1 MTQSDIEFDLGT
13 ATLSCTAEDVAA
25 TFAGMLD
32 EMRAAAV
39 FVPAD
44 ERSVLRR
51 IMARAS
57 GTYTVEDV
65 FPEFAR
71 DSGAL
76 TTLRRLRTAQ
86 FIRPAGRDM
95 WERGERIAI
104 KPFARLVWDRLGEDA
119 IFAPAE
125 KVPDF
130 APAEKVPEA
139 VAADEVDLAAP
150 DVDDL
155 GSRETARLKSDE
167 LVVSGSKE
175 AARLKKDN
183 PAAMWDDDDVLDF
196 LKDDTPG

>member
-1 MTQSDIEFDLGT
+1 MTQTDIEFDLGT
-13 ATLSCTAEDVAA
+13 ATLSCTVEDVAS
-25 TFAGMLD
+25 TFAGMLE
-32 EMRAAAV
+32 EMRAAAA

-44 ERSVLRR
+44 ERDVLRR
-51 IMARAS
+51 IMAQAS
-57 GTYTVEDV
+57 GAYTVEDV

-119 IFAPAE
+119 IFAPVE
-125 KVPDF
+125 
-130 APAEKVPEA
+130 EVPEA
-139 VAADEVDLAAP
+139 AASDEVDLAAP
-150 DVDDL
+150 GVDDL
-155 GSRETARLKSDE
+155 GSRETARLKGDDRAGP
-167 LVVSGSKE
+167 GSKE
-175 AARLKKDN
+175 TTRLKKDN

-196 LKDDTPG
+196 LKDETPG